1 MIHNLDKN
9 ELLYIIKA
17 TSKRGLFYMGFSLED
32 LKNNRNK
39 GLITTTST
47 AKGSLQIKRPNVMFT
62 SKTDIDRQLDEM
74 TKKTI
79 VSSSLELAKN
89 TAEIIFI
96 IDRSGS
102 VAGTEEVVSVGFKNF
117 LTKIKQLGL
126 PTTIST
132 ILFSTKVKIVHDNLD
147 VKDVEDFSYFATG
160 GTSLYDTLLSELTRI
175 EGRQNMTGFVP
186 KDTFVITMTDGRDE
200 NSRMP
205 LEAAQKLI
213 ERLRSRGWHF
223 IFLGAN
229 QNAKEIAEAL
239 SMDPLLAEKYVDNLD
254 GLLAN
259 FDGAYNAVKSIR
271 MFGKADPD
279 WAKPIVE
286 NRLSL
291 DSKKQK
297 GEDGKRLLLG
307 GKK

>member
-1 MIHNLDKN
+1 
-9 ELLYIIKA
+9 
-17 TSKRGLFYMGFSLED
+17 MGFSLED

-132 ILFSTKVKIVHDNLD
+132 ILFSTKVKIVHDNLE

-175 EGRQNMTGFVP
+175 EGRQNMTGSIP

-200 NSRMP
+200 DSRMP

-229 QNAKEIAEAL
+229 QNAKKIAEAL
-239 SMDPLLAEKYVDNLD
+239 SMDPLLAEKYDDNLD

-271 MFGKADPD
+271 MFGKVDPD

-297 GEDGKRLLLG
+297 SEDGKRLLLG

>member
-1 MIHNLDKN
+1 
-9 ELLYIIKA
+9 
-17 TSKRGLFYMGFSLED
+17 MGFSLED
-32 LKNNRNK
+32 LKNNKNK
-39 GLITTTST
+39 GLITTSSK
-47 AKGSLQIKRPNVMFT
+47 ARGSLQIKRPDILFT
-62 SKTDIDRQLDEM
+62 SPTDINRKLDEM

-79 VSSSLELAKN
+79 VSSSKELAKN

-96 IDRSGS
+96 IDKSGS
-102 VAGTEEVVSVGFKNF
+102 VAGTEKVVSAGFKNF
-117 LTKIKQLGL
+117 LAKIKQLGL

-132 ILFSTKVKIVHDNLD
+132 ILFSTKVKIIHDNLD
-147 VKDVEDFSYFATG
+147 VKNIGDFSYSAIG

-175 EGRQNMTGFVP
+175 EKRQNMTGPVP
-186 KDTFVITMTDGRDE
+186 KDTFVITMTDGCDE

-205 LEAAQKLI
+205 LEDAKQLI
-213 ERLRSRGWHF
+213 ERLRSKGWHF

-229 QNAKEIAEAL
+229 QNAKMIAEAL

-271 MFGKADPD
+271 MFGKVDAD

-291 DSKKQK
+291 DSSKQNA
-297 GEDGKRLLLG
+297 DGKRLLLG

>member
-1 MIHNLDKN
+1 
-9 ELLYIIKA
+9 
-17 TSKRGLFYMGFSLED
+17 MGFSLED

-102 VAGTEEVVSVGFKNF
+102 VAGTEKVVSVGFKNF

-132 ILFSTKVKIVHDNLD
+132 ILFSTKVKIVHDNLE
-147 VKDVEDFSYFATG
+147 VKDVEDFSYFAIG

-175 EGRQNMTGFVP
+175 EGRQNMTGSVP
-186 KDTFVITMTDGRDE
+186 KDTFVITMTDGYDE
-200 NSRMP
+200 DSRMP

-213 ERLRSRGWHF
+213 ERLRSKGWHF

-229 QNAKEIAEAL
+229 QNAKKIAEAL

-259 FDGAYNAVKSIR
+259 FDGTYNAVKSIR
-271 MFGKADPD
+271 MFGKVDPD

-297 GEDGKRLLLG
+297 SEDGKRLLLG